1 MKRFSIALVLS
12 LSLSLSLVLA
22 ATFAPDRALAAWEMP
37 AQVQEL
43 SERITRPFYDAWNDA
58 GKVFKRL
65 SSEKQ
70 KETQVATYTYLHGA
84 RYIEPP
90 ALLAAVAETVP
101 DFLVK
106 LRGVVQS
113 WFLSDEPDDV
123 SQTLS
128 AQHLSLSPPFPEQNQ
143 NPESESEPEQGTL
156 PPANAPNV
164 TYITEP
170 VIERIIEN
178 SAQGGV
184 SETTL
189 SARLQDLAST
199 LNDRIQNA
207 FLGAARSAVVQNVSD
222 IPDGITASNY
232 LLLTGGTLTGSLT
245 GTSLTLSGDLTVS
258 GAQTLSGAITIPYL
272 SATSTTASSFI
283 QASTTRFSV
292 FDTAYFGGTA
302 TSTFDSA

>member
-143 NPESESEPEQGTL
+143 NPESESEPEHGTL

-170 VIERIIEN
+170 VIERVIERVVQEQT
-178 SAQGGV
+178 SGV

-189 SARLQDLAST
+189 SAKLQDLT
-199 LNDRIQNA
+199 NLFNQRIQNA

-222 IPDGITASNY
+222 I
-232 LLLTGGTLTGSLT
+232 
-245 GTSLTLSGDLTVS
+245 TVS
-258 GAQTLSGAITIPYL
+258 GVSGLADADIPDSL
-272 SATSTTASSFI
+272 TPPRPPPPPPPPPPGRGAPALPG
-283 QASTTRFSV
+283 APPLPPPPPPPRPPK
-292 FDTAYFGGTA
+292 GG
-302 TSTFDSA
+302 DGGGR

>member
-1 MKRFSIALVLS
+1 MKRFSATLL
-12 LSLSLSLVLA
+12 LSLSLVSA
-22 ATFAPDRALAAWEMP
+22 AAFTPDRALAACEIP
-37 AQVQEL
+37 PPVQEL

-58 GKVFKRL
+58 GKVLKRL
-65 SSEKQ
+65 YSEKQ

-113 WFLSDEPDDV
+113 WFLSDEPYDV
-123 SQTLS
+123 PKTLS

-170 VIERIIEN
+170 VIEPVIEN

-207 FLGAARSAVVQNVSD
+207 FLGAARSAVALGRHHNPLPLRD
-222 IPDGITASNY
+222 LHDRKLLHPGINDP
-232 LLLTGGTLTGSLT
+232 LLRL
-245 GTSLTLSGDLTVS
+245 
-258 GAQTLSGAITIPYL
+258 
-272 SATSTTASSFI
+272 
-283 QASTTRFSV
+283 
-292 FDTAYFGGTA
+292 
-302 TSTFDSA
+302 